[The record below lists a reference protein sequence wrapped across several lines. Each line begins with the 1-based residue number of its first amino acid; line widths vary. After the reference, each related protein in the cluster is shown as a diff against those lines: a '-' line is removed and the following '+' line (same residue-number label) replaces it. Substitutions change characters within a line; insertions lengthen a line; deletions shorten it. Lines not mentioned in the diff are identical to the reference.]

1 MMQEEKLTG
10 LLEEIKKGNDKQ
22 ILYARM
28 QCIFSVIA
36 ALCCLIVLI
45 VGLKILPDLQ
55 TAVAQAETVLTN
67 LESVT
72 TELAKTDL
80 GNMVENVDS
89 LVKNV
94 DSLIQDV
101 GKLVHTS
108 QDGVEQTMGKIDAID
123 FETLN
128 KAIEN
133 LSKVIEPIAKFFNVF
148 KS

>member
-1 MMQEEKLTG
+1 MMQEQKLTE

-45 VGLKILPDLQ
+45 VGLKVLPDLQ

-67 LESVT
+67 LEGVT
-72 TELAKTDL
+72 SELAKTDL
-80 GNMVENVDS
+80 GNMVENVDG

-94 DSLIQDV
+94 DGLIQDV

-108 QDGVEQTMGKIDAID
+108 QDGVEHTMEKIDAID

-128 KAIEN
+128 KAIED

>member
-1 MMQEEKLTG
+1 MQEQKLTE

-67 LESVT
+67 LEGVT
-72 TELAKTDL
+72 SELAKTDL
-80 GNMVENVDS
+80 GNMVENVDG

-94 DSLIQDV
+94 DGLIQDV

-108 QDGVEQTMGKIDAID
+108 QDGVEQTMEKIDAID

-128 KAIEN
+128 KAIED

>member
-1 MMQEEKLTG
+1 MMQEQKLTE

-67 LESVT
+67 LEGVT
-72 TELAKTDL
+72 SELAKTDL
-80 GNMVENVDS
+80 GNMGENVDG

-94 DSLIQDV
+94 DGLIQDV

-108 QDGVEQTMGKIDAID
+108 QDGVEQTMEKIDAID

-128 KAIEN
+128 KAIED